1 MTVKGLVFKLF
12 GCNNKEG
19 PLGNGFKE
27 AWVINLH
34 KYQAQVKQG
43 KVDILLDLV
52 NLDEMK

>member
-1 MTVKGLVFKLF
+1 MIVQGLVFKLF
-12 GCNNKEG
+12 GWNNKGG
-19 PLGNGFKE
+19 PLGNGVKE
-27 AWVINLH
+27 AWVINLQ